1 MKFQFSS
8 RRLLFVGFVTFIVL
22 FLGISTS
29 KADESNA
36 FTHNLLYSIQAI
48 SDGEFEQAAE
58 ILDQCEKENP
68 KSAEVQF
75 LRGNLFE
82 RQQKIDEAVKCY
94 QKAIELDPDFTRS
107 YYNLGVLL
115 LVQEKS
121 VKASEMFDQ
130 LVKKEPRFI
139 SDFLRIGRMFI
150 LQKDY
155 LTAHRYLKM
164 AVEVKPTANAY
175 NDLAVISIFEKD
187 FDKSIE
193 YALKAVELDP
203 KLASAYNNLGVA
215 YANGRKDFAKATEY
229 YHQAITLN
237 PKYGTAYQNL
247 GEAQFLSGKLDEA
260 TASYQ
265 KCLELDPQ
273 SAQANYGL
281 AAVYAAQ
288 KKNTEAIQRL
298 GIALQRDPNLAQMA
312 KQDPHFEDLRKE
324 PGFDKLLAYT
334 PPPTQSPAE
343 TATPAPAEG
352 VSTPV
357 VETGTQ
363 TQ

>member
-1 MKFQFSS
+1 MIKFGCKSLLV
-8 RRLLFVGFVTFIVL
+8 LLFVFGVFSLTDPSSL
-22 FLGISTS
+22 
-29 KADESNA
+29 KAQEPKN
-36 FTHNLLYSIQAI
+36 FTRDLLYAIQAI
-48 SDGEFEQAAE
+48 SDGDFDQASQ
-58 ILDQCEKENP
+58 ILNQCQQQQPN
-68 KSAEVQF
+68 SAEVYF
-75 LRGNLFE
+75 LMGNLNE
-82 RQQKIDEAVKCY
+82 RQQKLEEAIKSY

-115 LVQEKS
+115 LVQEKA

-130 LVKKEPRFI
+130 LVRREPRFI

-187 FDKSIE
+187 FDNSIE

-229 YHQAITLN
+229 YRQAITLN
-237 PKYGTAYQNL
+237 PRYGTAYQNL
-247 GEAQFLSGKLDEA
+247 GEAQFLSEKLDDA
-260 TASYQ
+260 ISSYQ
-265 KCLELDPQ
+265 KCLEIDPQ

-281 AAVYAAQ
+281 AAVFAAQ
-288 KKNTEAIQRL
+288 KKNVEAIQRL
-298 GIALQRDPNLAQMA
+298 GIALQREPNLAQIA
-312 KQDPHFEDLRKE
+312 KQDPHFNDLRKE
-324 PGFDKLLAYT
+324 PGFETLLSNITSVPQNPDQSAS
-334 PPPTQSPAE
+334 PTIDSSGEPQPRN
-343 TATPAPAEG
+343 
-352 VSTPV
+352 
-357 VETGTQ
+357 Q
-363 TQ
+363 